1 MSPRQTK
8 PPPVLSKKI
17 IKQNSENIQ
26 TLPSFEEVLKDV
38 DHRISRVVSQESPAV
53 PRTAATND
61 PDDKKN
67 NSKKE
72 SLSSRNISWQ
82 EFCNDL
88 KRKGAT
94 EKEIIVAL
102 AEYLYEEIQKYND
115 MMSEHGNSLKEAIDE
130 LHSIAANINK
140 VSKGTKIA
148 GITGGATTALG
159 GVAAAAGVI
168 LSPFTLGSSLALTA
182 IGVGV
187 AAAGGVTGASAAI
200 ANKAN
205 LSSDKKKIQVTL
217 QDFEERYEKIL
228 PCLKFINEGMDQL
241 KLYGQ
246 STLSEVKT
254 DSENASKVLR
264 MFTSYTSVMAA
275 GRCTKVSG
283 TIRGFALG
291 MEFYFNQ
298 EKDGQ
303 KLKKDLRSKFA
314 KKIDKL
320 ADDLGEG
327 FNELTEIQNLF
338 A

>member
-1 MSPRQTK
+1 MTK
-8 PPPVLSKKI
+8 WGGGQRSCHVNYCKP
-17 IKQNSENIQ
+17 
-26 TLPSFEEVLKDV
+26 F
-38 DHRISRVVSQESPAV
+38 R
-53 PRTAATND
+53 
-61 PDDKKN
+61 
-67 NSKKE
+67 
-72 SLSSRNISWQ
+72 
-82 EFCNDL
+82 
-88 KRKGAT
+88 
-94 EKEIIVAL
+94 IIVAL

-115 MMSEHGNSLKEAIDE
+115 MMSEHGDSLKEAIDE
-130 LHSIAANINK
+130 LHSIA

-200 ANKAN
+200 AN

-228 PCLKFINEGMDQL
+228 PCLMLINEGMDQL

-246 STLSEVKT
+246 SALSEVKT

-291 MEFYFNQ
+291 MDFYFTQ
-298 EKDGQ
+298 EKDKQ

-327 FNELTEIQNLF
+327 FNELTEIHKFFRLARAVKEHSTAF
-338 A
+338 FRSKIT

>member
-1 MSPRQTK
+1 MSR
-8 PPPVLSKKI
+8 KKAEMWYD
-17 IKQNSENIQ
+17 QRG
-26 TLPSFEEVLKDV
+26 D
-38 DHRISRVVSQESPAV
+38 
-53 PRTAATND
+53 
-61 PDDKKN
+61 
-67 NSKKE
+67 
-72 SLSSRNISWQ
+72 
-82 EFCNDL
+82 
-88 KRKGAT
+88 KGAVILYINYC
-94 EKEIIVAL
+94 KPFRIIVAL

-115 MMSEHGNSLKEAIDE
+115 MMSEHGDSLKEAIDE
-130 LHSIAANINK
+130 LHSIA

-200 ANKAN
+200 AN

-327 FNELTEIQNLF
+327 FNELTEIQKLF